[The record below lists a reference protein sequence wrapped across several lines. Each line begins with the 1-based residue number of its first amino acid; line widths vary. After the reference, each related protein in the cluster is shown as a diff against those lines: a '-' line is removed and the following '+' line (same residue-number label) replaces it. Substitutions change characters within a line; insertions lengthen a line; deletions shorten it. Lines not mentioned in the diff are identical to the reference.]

1 MTDPF
6 VSLFSVYFYTNHPTH
21 QAAAALVER
30 GFGGRG
36 REVGGGEAEVE
47 LRQKVQDALPR
58 LLTALLGCAGAEE
71 ADVGVKVR
79 FFLTF

>member
-1 MTDPF
+1 M
-6 VSLFSVYFYTNHPTH
+6 
-21 QAAAALVER
+21 ER

-36 REVGGGEAEVE
+36 REGGGEAEVE

-71 ADVGVKVR
+71 ADVSVKVR
-79 FFLTF
+79 FLSYILTE